1 MTQRPCIDDEGSDR
15 ESIDVG
21 VDQEPERL
29 PGAFVG
35 HLAATDI
42 ARDRVKHF
50 GVEQRR
56 RHAID
61 PLQGSPDRRRAWV
74 RHEQVDDDGRV
85 NDCVC
90 HGQRE
95 PSARDR
101 VLPAPR
107 G

>member
-15 ESIDVG
+15 KAIDVS
-21 VDQEPERL
+21 VDQKPERL
-29 PGAFVG
+29 PSTLVR

-42 ARDRVKHF
+42 ARDRVKYF

-61 PLQGSPDRRRAWV
+61 PLQGSPDRGRAWV

-85 NDCVC
+85 NDCVR

-101 VLPAPR
+101 VLRAPR

>member
-1 MTQRPCIDDEGSDR
+1 MAQRPCIRDKRSDR
-15 ESIDVG
+15 EAIDVAI
-21 VDQEPERL
+21 DQEPERL
-29 PGAFVG
+29 LGTLLG

-50 GVEQRR
+50 GVEQHR
-56 RHAID
+56 RHTID
-61 PLQGSPDRRRAWV
+61 ALQGSSDRRRAWV
-74 RHEQVDDDGRV
+74 RDKQIDDDGRV
-85 NDCVC
+85 NDCVR

-101 VLPAPR
+101 VPRAPR